1 MCVLTC
7 HKSTAWCTSVH
18 TTSLTMQ
25 CQGVTSIGPRC
36 KRVTHSVDGFCCQHK
51 TQTPIPLYP
60 VMDNWP
66 VSGTIKPYVLIF
78 HSVHRLVDVIK
89 THHRLLEMV
98 VVMSQTETGKNY
110 EKRKCVII
118 SIELI
123 KANINLVYD
132 NPGMQK
138 LVAALASKLDQFPEF
153 AEYAEDF
160 RRKCLKSHRE
170 AARKRLIAFY
180 FNRCEDLC
188 DDMIWEIMNR
198 V

>member
-1 MCVLTC
+1 MLVYVRVCY
-7 HKSTAWCTSVH
+7 
-18 TTSLTMQ
+18 TTRSTMQ

-36 KRVTHSVDGFCCQHK
+36 KRVTHTADGLCCQHK
-51 TQTPIPLYP
+51 TQAPIPLYP

-66 VSGTIKPYVLIF
+66 VSGTIKPYVLTF
-78 HSVHRLVDVIK
+78 HGFSQLIRTIR
-89 THHRLLEMV
+89 THHRLMEMTV
-98 VVMSQTETGKNY
+98 AISQTERDKFY
-110 EKRKCVII
+110 ETRKYVII
-118 SIELI
+118 NIELI
-123 KANINLVYD
+123 KANIRLIEDRPGLQRLVE
-132 NPGMQK
+132 M
-138 LVAALASKLDQFPEF
+138 LAKKLDQFPEL

-170 AARKRLIAFY
+170 AARKRMIAFY